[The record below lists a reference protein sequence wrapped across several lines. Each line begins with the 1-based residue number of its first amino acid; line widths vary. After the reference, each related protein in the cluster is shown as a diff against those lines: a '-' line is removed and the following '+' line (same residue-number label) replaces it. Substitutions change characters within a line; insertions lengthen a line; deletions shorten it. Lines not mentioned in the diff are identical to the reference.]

1 MTGSENN
8 PSKINTLFNT
18 INQIIEEARN
28 TVYRTANF
36 TMVQAYWN
44 IGKTIVEEE
53 QNGKERA
60 EYGQELIKQL
70 SKKLTKKHGKGF
82 HLLSSSYLG
91 QSKDSLAAF
100 FAGKALEVNP
110 NNYIALTNMGILYD
124 RKSEYEKAT
133 VFYEKSLKI
142 NDTLF
147 QTYSNYL
154 VNRIKVGDFT
164 NAVKMGEK
172 ALEFGNHI
180 WDKAHLCLSYHKVGD
195 IEKRDSLLN
204 TLKRLK
210 FEKLTNLEVK
220 IYEDIE

>member
-1 MTGSENN
+1 MFRKVNRYYILCWFLLFFVGCINE
-8 PSKINTLFNT
+8 PINTIEVKELLILDSIATLYNDGDFENSTKLAKKFT
-18 INQIIEEARN
+18 I
-28 TVYRTANF
+28 
-36 TMVQAYWN
+36 
-44 IGKTIVEEE
+44 
-53 QNGKERA
+53 
-60 EYGQELIKQL
+60 EYPNND
-70 SKKLTKKHGKGF
+70 KGF